1 MPVPPI
7 VGLEIGTAK
16 TVALVGETREDNHLM
31 ITGMGEQISSGVRKG
46 EIIDLENAVT
56 CLRSVLEMAEE
67 SGRVSIR
74 QVYLAISGGHI
85 QGLVN
90 RGVVPV
96 LDEDGEITRDD
107 IDQAME
113 VARAVNLPA
122 DREVLHT
129 VCQHYC
135 IDDQTRVLRPEG
147 MEGAQL
153 ALDMLVLHGIRARLN
168 NTVRVVRSIPLD
180 VQDVAFS
187 GLCSALSVLTPEQKK
202 SGVVV
207 IDLGAGTTDY
217 LSYANNVVATA
228 GALGVGAD
236 HVTNDI
242 TLAFTIPISQAERL
256 KRESGSAVIT
266 ATNPSQKVVL
276 PPEGGFP
283 GRSVSLRAL
292 HTVINARVEE
302 IFMMIRKRLEKAGVG
317 HHVGAGVVLTGGGAH
332 LKGVADLGEKVFGMP
347 CSIGRPRHVSGL
359 ATATEGPEY
368 AACSGLVQY
377 GFRTNGGPHA
387 ISPFGWLRGLFGR

>member
-1 MPVPPI
+1 MSMPPV

-16 TVALVGETREDNHLM
+16 TVALVGEIREDGHVM
-31 ITGMGEQISSGVRKG
+31 ITGMGERPSSGVRKG
-46 EIIDLENAVT
+46 EIIDLENAVL

-74 QVYLAISGGHI
+74 QVYLAVSGGHI

-107 IDQAME
+107 MDQAME
-113 VARAVNLPA
+113 VARAVNLSA
-122 DREVLHT
+122 DRETLHT
-129 VCQHYC
+129 ICQHYC

-147 MEGAQL
+147 MEGAKL
-153 ALDMLVLHGIRARLN
+153 ALEMLVLHGVRSRLN
-168 NTVRVVRSIPLD
+168 NVVRVVRSIPLD

-187 GLCSALSVLTPEQKK
+187 GLCAALAVLTVEQKK
-202 SGVVV
+202 RGVVV

-217 LSYANNVVATA
+217 LAYADSVVAAA
-228 GALGVGAD
+228 GALGVAGD

-256 KRESGSAVIT
+256 KRESGSAVIS
-266 ATNPSQKVVL
+266 AVSPSQKVVL

-283 GRSVSLRAL
+283 GRLVGLQAL
-292 HTVINARVEE
+292 HTVMAARMEE
-302 IFMMIRKRLEKAGVG
+302 IFMMIRKRLDKAGVR

-332 LKGVADLGEKVFGMP
+332 LKGVTDLAEKVFGWP

-377 GFRTNGGPHA
+377 GFRTNGQPYSA
-387 ISPFGWLRGLFGR
+387 SPFTWLRGLFGR

>member
-1 MPVPPI
+1 MPMPPI

-16 TVALVGETREDNHLM
+16 TVALVGEMREDNHVM
-31 ITGMGEQISSGVRKG
+31 ITGMGERPASGVRKG
-46 EIIDLENAVT
+46 EIVDLENAVVG
-56 CLRSVLEMAEE
+56 LRTVLEMAEE

-74 QVYLAISGGHI
+74 QVYLAVSGGHI

-107 IDQAME
+107 MEQAME

-129 VCQHYC
+129 ICQHYC
-135 IDDQTRVLRPEG
+135 IDEQTRVLRPEG
-147 MEGAQL
+147 MEGARL

-168 NTVRVVRSIPLD
+168 NTVRVVLSIPLS

-217 LSYANNVVATA
+217 LCYYDGIVAAA
-228 GALGVGAD
+228 GALGVGGD
-236 HVTNDI
+236 HITNDVA
-242 TLAFTIPISQAERL
+242 LAFTIPISQAERL
-256 KRESGSAVIT
+256 KRDSGSAVI
-266 ATNPSQKVVL
+266 AAANPAQKVIL
-276 PPEGGFP
+276 PPAGGFS
-283 GRSVSLRAL
+283 GRSVNLRAL
-292 HTVINARVEE
+292 HTVINARAEE
-302 IFMMIRKRLEKAGVG
+302 IFLMIKNRLEKAGVG
-317 HHVGAGVVLTGGGAH
+317 HHVGAGMLLTGGGAH
-332 LKGVADLGEKVFGMP
+332 LKGIGELAEKVFGLP
-347 CSIGRPRHVSGL
+347 CTIGRPRHVSGL

-377 GFRTNGGPHA
+377 GFRTNGRQHA
-387 ISPFGWLRGLFGR
+387 DSLIGRLKALLGR